1 MTGSTGNAPT
11 PPPTPPGPPGQSGQ
25 NGQGGQLRY
34 SPELVQATVDAVK
47 RSAQSPDLRT
57 ALGSAQ
63 GVEAFARSSQRGVG
77 CVALEVKNGQVCLDL
92 PLFFPDICIPV
103 PVSFIPD
110 GTSVEA
116 CIDICF
122 GGFLG
127 VVPKGVCVT
136 VTALGQRIAHEC
148 IGSCS

>member
-1 MTGSTGNAPT
+1 MTGPT
-11 PPPTPPGPPGQSGQ
+11 PPTPPNGPSNPPDGGGQSGQ
-25 NGQGGQLRY
+25 ARPLQY

-57 ALGSAQ
+57 ALSSAQ

-77 CVALEVKNGQVCLDL
+77 CVALEVQNGQVCLDL
-92 PLFFPDICIPV
+92 PLFFPDICIPM

-127 VVPKGVCVT
+127 IVPKGVCVT
-136 VTALGQRIAHEC
+136 VTALGQRVAHEC
-148 IGSCS
+148 IGSC